1 MGGLAESEGEVK
13 HETHGIEPVE
23 LMPRQQWLAI
33 RFIAVRAAVLARRE
47 ANREVPREWLDEF
60 FDLSLDVLVVRDED
74 GLPTIATGMD
84 E

>member
-1 MGGLAESEGEVK
+1 MT

-33 RFIAVRAAVLARRE
+33 RFIAVRSAVLGKRRK
-47 ANREVPREWLDEF
+47 RETVPAEWLDEF
-60 FDLSLDVLVVRDED
+60 FDLSLDVLIVRDED
-74 GLPTIATGMD
+74 GLPTIATGLD

>member
-1 MGGLAESEGEVK
+1 MSDKPGFA
-13 HETHGIEPVE
+13 PVE

-60 FDLSLDVLVVRDED
+60 FDLALDVLVVHPGD